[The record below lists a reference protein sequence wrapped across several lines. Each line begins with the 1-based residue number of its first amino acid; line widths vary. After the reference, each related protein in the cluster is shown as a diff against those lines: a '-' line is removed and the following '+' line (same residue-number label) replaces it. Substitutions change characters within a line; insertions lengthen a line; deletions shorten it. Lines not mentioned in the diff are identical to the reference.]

1 MPGSI
6 QHNASVPGAVPNPG
20 SAAKAGP
27 LAGIVAAV
35 AVTAY
40 AAAFLLSESQG
51 LILALLVGGAVAAG
65 LAVRVGAHRAVAR
78 SLAAHGRLG
87 DGLAVGMVLALMVIF
102 HDDHY
107 ALFLVAT
114 ILLYV
119 VAVLGLNVQLGFTGL
134 INFSCASFF
143 GIGGYTAAMLGG
155 HTGVPPLVI
164 LACGGVTAAV
174 VGSILLLPV
183 LRTSGHYSALVTM
196 AFALLFKVFMEVND
210 AFGGPQGVDVAP
222 MRLFGW
228 DFSSDVEIGSYT
240 GSFYLPY
247 VLLALALAVGAFVL
261 VRRIERS
268 WIGLSLDAVR
278 VDEVAGACF
287 GIDIRRWKITAFT
300 AGNFLAGV
308 SGALYAM
315 MLAYISP
322 ANFTFAD
329 SLIFLSILLL
339 GGIGSS
345 WGVVLATAVVV
356 VVPEKFQVIQEYR
369 FIIYSSLVLLMILFR
384 PMGLLPRKVRAY
396 RRQA

>member
-87 DGLAVGMVLALMVIF
+87 